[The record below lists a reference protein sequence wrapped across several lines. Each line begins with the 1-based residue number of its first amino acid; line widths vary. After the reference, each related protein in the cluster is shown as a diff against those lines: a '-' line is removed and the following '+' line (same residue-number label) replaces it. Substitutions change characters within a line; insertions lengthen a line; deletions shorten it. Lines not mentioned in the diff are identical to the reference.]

1 MGSMSARSLC
11 YSISRE
17 TVRDYWGGVL
27 GVSSHRTPARGYSP
41 EQNSINE
48 FLVHKREI
56 VPQHKF
62 RVHVIH
68 TPKARFDSKET
79 ARLATTTRT
88 LPIPESG
95 SSISDESLLICR
107 KTVHNQDNHNRGC
120 CDLSTHRS
128 RSYGSAVIANFDFAP
143 NDPRLLMWGFWG
155 IGPGSRFPPSDD
167 RD

>member
-1 MGSMSARSLC
+1 MSARSLC

-27 GVSSHRTPARGYSP
+27 GGPIAWTTARGHSP

-68 TPKARFDSKET
+68 TPKARFDSNET

-88 LPIPESG
+88 LPIPACG
-95 SSISDESLLICR
+95 PSISNQTLLICR
-107 KTVHNQDNHNRGC
+107 KTVHNRDNRNRGC
-120 CDLSTHRS
+120 CDL
-128 RSYGSAVIANFDFAP
+128 
-143 NDPRLLMWGFWG
+143 
-155 IGPGSRFPPSDD
+155 
-167 RD
+167 